1 MRSEAVFDNI
11 GSRIQQEI
19 ENAQNTLYIAVAW
32 FTNNNIF
39 NAIIERAKAGITVFL
54 IVSDD
59 IINAHSKIN
68 YSEIEKY
75 GGKFYRIGNS
85 ETELMH
91 NKFCI
96 IDSLIVITG
105 SYNWSYKAENNIEN
119 IIINEDGIL
128 AKQFIDEF
136 NNIVKKFTGKVSD
149 DKEPLPIAFIRKR
162 LQIIKNY
169 IELEEYIEIKKEVH
183 KLSEYKDDRDI
194 SRIYNATLNNDF
206 IKVIDEIESFFKK
219 YDSITIYED
228 PEIFTLKLEV
238 RILENKLNAF
248 SNEKVDIEK
257 VIADFHHSYSM
268 EVGDIIL
275 EILNLRKLKY
285 ANDKNKQ
292 KEVEEHFNEFKEEF
306 ENEKNKTVFELSE
319 DEKLELKKKFRK
331 ATFLCHPDKVSDD
344 FKELAN
350 SMFIELKKAN
360 DENNLKKVDE
370 ILSELE
376 KGNFFKPK
384 SETISEKDKLKAY
397 YSKLN
402 IQVKQIEE
410 EIFKLINS
418 ETYQL
423 IISIQDWSDYFSE
436 LKIKLENELKA
447 LKSEMIK

>member
-19 ENAQNTLYIAVAW
+19 ENAQNSLYIAVAW

-136 NNIVKKFTGKVSD
+136 NNIVKKFIGKVSD
-149 DKEPLPIAFIRKR
+149 DKEPLPIGFIRKR

-183 KLSEYKDDRDI
+183 KLSEYKDDGNI
-194 SRIYNATLNNDF
+194 SKIYNATLNNDF
-206 IKVIDEIESFFKK
+206 IKVIDEIDSFFKK

-248 SNEKVDIEK
+248 NNEKVDIEK
-257 VIADFHHSYSM
+257 VIADFHHSYSI

-275 EILNLRKLKY
+275 EILKLRKLKY

-292 KEVEEHFNEFKEEF
+292 KEVEDDFNDFKEDF
-306 ENEKNKTVFELSE
+306 ENEKNKKVFELSE
-319 DEKLELKKKFRK
+319 DEKL
-331 ATFLCHPDKVSDD
+331 V
-344 FKELAN
+344 
-350 SMFIELKKAN
+350 
-360 DENNLKKVDE
+360 
-370 ILSELE
+370 
-376 KGNFFKPK
+376 
-384 SETISEKDKLKAY
+384 
-397 YSKLN
+397 
-402 IQVKQIEE
+402 
-410 EIFKLINS
+410 
-418 ETYQL
+418 
-423 IISIQDWSDYFSE
+423 
-436 LKIKLENELKA
+436 
-447 LKSEMIK
+447 